1 MEKMD
6 ILKEPKV
13 FCIGFHK
20 TGTTTMGKA
29 LAILGYK
36 VAAQFGV
43 NDPDISLKAL
53 PMANR
58 IASQFDA
65 FEDNPWPILFK
76 EMDKNFP
83 GSKFILTIRESE
95 LWYKSQCK
103 HFGRRETPMRKWI
116 YGKGCP
122 EGNANIYL
130 RRYARHNAEVAA
142 HFKNRRNDLLVLRI
156 GRNAGW
162 TSFALFWISKH
173 RQLHFPMKIEPKK
186 ETKVIEG
193 SAGLDLPV

>member
-162 TSFALFWISKH
+162 DKLCSFLDIKAPSIA
-173 RQLHFPMKIEPKK
+173 FPHENRAEERDK
-186 ETKVIEG
+186 G
-193 SAGLDLPV
+193 N